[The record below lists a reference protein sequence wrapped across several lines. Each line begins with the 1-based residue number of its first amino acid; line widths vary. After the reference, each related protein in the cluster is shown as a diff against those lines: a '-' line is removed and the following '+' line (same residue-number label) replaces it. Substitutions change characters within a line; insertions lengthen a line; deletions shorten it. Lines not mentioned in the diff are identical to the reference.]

1 MQNQDCSIQLTDNY
15 FQLDFPEGSNV
26 IAIPGKKGERFI
38 PDWKHRFEL
47 KAPFQIKMQG
57 VASNG
62 RPLHLRRG
70 VYTFLEVES
79 DTGKVFKVTQK
90 ILAENPDKYLNK
102 MSAKCQALV
111 GMFISEL
118 SDERIT
124 EIFQTENETSGE
136 KTHSKN
142 ENITSTA
149 ISASGQ
155 IASSNESIH
164 IIQELPMNSVYSES
178 HKHNVEAMDNAQ
190 EKIVSTSELSDES
203 ITEIIQN
210 ENETSG
216 EMTQSENENVI
227 SAAISASE
235 QIASLHENTQESQEY
250 NQIAMHIAQEEGKVR
265 TATQSVIDSQFKS
278 FRPSWDEYEFKGELW
293 KKIKIFRVKLIA
305 RLEKK
310 YPKYPFYFFIETLL
324 AILIHFCLFTIL
336 LIEETCLFIARIVAY
351 LYPRIQWFCVFG
363 SLRYKRRLNRFKIG
377 KSLSYLAQQ
386 RSEHNKHYAWLL
398 YKMYRAPLYGMIIFL
413 IFSSFWLP
421 VLFTHSFVMEKEL
434 TRLQDISFLRPQNQ
448 RPQNQNAFK
457 PEITRDTTQPLLTIS
472 KESIKKET
480 PQSRLFTLEGVYLHG
495 QDTITT
501 IEDERRF
508 SLYFIGFVLHGCDA
522 HYVKNGN
529 PRYKSAVIFS
539 SGKKI
544 ALTKKDFLRKVNSQN
559 PRSLILR
566 PDVLKEIESVGWN
579 SIIFFGKNKD
589 YWEID
594 YATFSSYLGNSF

>member
-1 MQNQDCSIQLTDNY
+1 MQNQDCSIQLTGNY

-57 VASNG
+57 VAPNG

-90 ILAENPDKYLNK
+90 ILADNPAKYVSK
-102 MSAKCQALV
+102 MSDKCQKLV
-111 GMFISEL
+111 GMSISEL

-136 KTHSKN
+136 MTHSKN
-142 ENITSTA
+142 ENVISTA
-149 ISASGQ
+149 ISASEQ
-155 IASSNESIH
+155 IALNESIQT
-164 IIQELPMNSVYSES
+164 IQELPMNSVYSES

-190 EKIVSTSELSDES
+190 EKIASISELSDER
-203 ITEIIQN
+203 ITEIFQT

-216 EMTQSENENVI
+216 EMTHSKNENVI
-227 SAAISASE
+227 STAISASE
-235 QIASLHENTQESQEY
+235 QIALVLENTQESQEC
-250 NQIAMHIAQEEGKVR
+250 NQIAMHIAQKEGKVG

-293 KKIKIFRVKLIA
+293 KKIKIFREKLLA

-351 LYPRIQWFCVFG
+351 LYPRMQWFCVFG

-377 KSLSYLAQQ
+377 ESLSYLAQQ

-421 VLFTHSFVMEKEL
+421 VLFSHSFVMEKEL

-448 RPQNQNAFK
+448 KAFK
-457 PEITRDTTQPLLTIS
+457 PKVTRDTTQPPLTIS
-472 KESIKKET
+472 KETIKKET
-480 PQSRLFTLEGVYLHG
+480 PQSRLFTLEGVYLNG
-495 QDTITT
+495 ADTITT
-501 IEDERRF
+501 IEDQRRF

-529 PRYKSAVIFS
+529 PRYESAVIFS

-544 ALTKKDFLRKVNSQN
+544 TLTKKDFLRKVNSQN

-589 YWEID
+589 NWEID
-594 YATFSSYLGNSF
+594 YATFSLYLGNSF

>member
-1 MQNQDCSIQLTDNY
+1 MQNQDYSIQLTDNY

-90 ILAENPDKYLNK
+90 ILADNPDKYLSK
-102 MSAKCQALV
+102 MSDKCQKLV
-111 GMFISEL
+111 GMSVSQL

-124 EIFQTENETSGE
+124 EIFQNENETSGE
-136 KTHSKN
+136 KTHFKN

-149 ISASGQ
+149 ISASRQ
-155 IASSNESIH
+155 IALLNESIH
-164 IIQELPMNSVYSES
+164 TIQELPMNSVYSES

-190 EKIVSTSELSDES
+190 EKIVSISEPSDER
-203 ITEIIQN
+203 INKIIQT
-210 ENETSG
+210 ENEKSS
-216 EMTQSENENVI
+216 EMTHSKNENVI
-227 SAAISASE
+227 STVISASE
-235 QIASLHENTQESQEY
+235 QTALLLENTQESQEY
-250 NQIAMHIAQEEGKVR
+250 NQIAMHIAQEEAKVG
-265 TATQSVIDSQFKS
+265 TSTQSVIDSKFKS

-293 KKIKIFRVKLIA
+293 KKIKIFRGKLIA

-324 AILIHFCLFTIL
+324 AILIHFCLFSIL

-434 TRLQDISFLRPQNQ
+434 TRLQDISFLRPKNQ
-448 RPQNQNAFK
+448 TAFK

-472 KESIKKET
+472 KETVKKET
-480 PQSRLFTLEGVYLHG
+480 PQSRLFTLEGVYLNG

-544 ALTKKDFLRKVNSQN
+544 TLTKKDFLRKVNSQN
-559 PRSLILR
+559 PSSLILR
-566 PDVLKEIESVGWN
+566 PDVLKEIESIGWN